1 MRRATSPTTAMLAL
15 ASILLSTT
23 PALAAYGAIAW
34 DHDSGK
40 RGWSWNEAT
49 TQKAADKARS
59 ECGASGCKIILRTG
73 AGQCAALAT
82 IDTGKFVGAAWRKT
96 KDEARLA
103 AMTNCQ
109 KGKAGDCT
117 IRFSDCNK

>member
-1 MRRATSPTTAMLAL
+1 MRRAISPTAAMLAL
-15 ASILLSTT
+15 ASILLSAT
-23 PALAAYGAIAW
+23 PTLAGYGAIAW
-34 DHDSGK
+34 DHDTGK

-49 TQKAADKARS
+49 AQKAAEVARS
-59 ECGASGCKIILRTG
+59 ECGASSCKVILRTG

-103 AMTNCQ
+103 ALANCQ